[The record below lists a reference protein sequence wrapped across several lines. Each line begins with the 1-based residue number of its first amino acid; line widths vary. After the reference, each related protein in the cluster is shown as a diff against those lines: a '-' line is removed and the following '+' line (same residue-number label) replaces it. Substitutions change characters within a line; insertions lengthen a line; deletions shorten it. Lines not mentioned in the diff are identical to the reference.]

1 MRALYQ
7 KIKNGGNYYNNRG
20 LRVSWRRRECED
32 LLMTI
37 PDGVKGFIPSMVS
50 GVFKIAGWDDLS
62 NWFYG
67 EYHDAI

>member
-1 MRALYQ
+1 
-7 KIKNGGNYYNNRG
+7 
-20 LRVSWRRRECED
+20 
-32 LLMTI
+32 MTI